1 MKPNIIVSSLDIERL
16 EVLLDSLPASES
28 GVRNRLLDELA
39 RAEVRE
45 PEEMPADVVTMNSR
59 VRFTIDKASEEF
71 SLTLAY
77 PKDIS
82 GAGEQVSVLSPV
94 GNALI
99 GLAAG
104 DSIEWTRPDGALFE
118 VTVLDVL
125 YQPERAGELHR

>member
-1 MKPNIIVSSLDIERL
+1 M
-16 EVLLDSLPASES
+16 
-28 GVRNRLLDELA
+28 
-39 RAEVRE
+39 
-45 PEEMPADVVTMNSR
+45 
-59 VRFTIDKASEEF
+59 
-71 SLTLAY
+71 TLAY

-82 GAGEQVSVLSPV
+82 GSGEQVSVLSPV